1 MNEKPVRTYAD
12 FVQTLQS
19 LDPAFSYMVF
29 ESPMSIPAVADFS
42 AVFDILARLNT
53 PVLGND
59 IHQDPDRRRHLLI
72 VKMGAEVRESIMQ
85 EILEAGLSNQFTYY
99 FYRSFQENQKDLNP
113 EP

>member
-1 MNEKPVRTYAD
+1 MNEKPIRTYAD

-29 ESPMSIPAVADFS
+29 ESPMSAQASADFS
-42 AVFDILARLNT
+42 AVFEILARLDK
-53 PVLGND
+53 PVVGNE

-72 VKMGAEVRESIMQ
+72 VKMGAEVSEGIMQ
-85 EILEAGLSNQFTYY
+85 EILEAGLSNHFTYY
-99 FYRSFQENQKDLNP
+99 FYRSFQDEQKNSNP